1 MTSAGTSDRLV
12 LHELCVQI
20 GARTVVDRVSLQVGQ
35 GELVGLV
42 GSSGSG
48 KTVTC
53 RAVLGMV
60 DPAPGVIS
68 GELEVTVYGAVHH
81 PYRGLLGA
89 SRRSRDRAFRPL
101 RGRVIGYLPQ
111 DAPAALDPFRRIGP
125 QIQVLAPGEDPVGL
139 LEQAGFGASDARRV
153 AGSFAHQLSGG
164 MAQRVVVAQALAQR
178 SRFLLADEPTT
189 ALDPPL
195 QRKILA
201 TLRGLADRGMG
212 VLLVTHDL
220 SSLSDLASRV
230 VVMDQGQIVEELS
243 PEDLR
248 AGHASSDAGR
258 RLLEAGLLGM
268 GGAW

>member
-1 MTSAGTSDRLV
+1 MSSPGDRLV
-12 LHELCVQI
+12 LRDLCAQI
-20 GARTVVDRVSLQVGQ
+20 GTRTVLDGLSLEVGQ

-48 KTVTC
+48 KTLTC
-53 RAVLGMV
+53 RAILGMV
-60 DPAPGVIS
+60 DHTPGVVS
-68 GELEVTVYGAVHH
+68 GELEVTLYGTAQH

-89 SRRSRDRAFRPL
+89 SRRRRDRAFRPL

-111 DAPAALDPFRRIGP
+111 DAPASLDPFRRIGP
-125 QIQVLAPGEDPVGL
+125 QIQSLAPGEDPAGL

-153 AGSFAHQLSGG
+153 AGSYAHQLSGG

-189 ALDPPL
+189 ALDAPL

-201 TLRGLADRGMG
+201 TLRELADRGMG

-220 SSLSDLASRV
+220 TSLSDLASRV
-230 VVMDQGQIVEELS
+230 AVMHQGKIVEALS
-243 PEDLR
+243 PAELR
-248 AGHASSDAGR
+248 AGRAASEAGR
-258 RLLEAGLLGM
+258 RLLEAGQLGV
-268 GGAW
+268 GGGW